1 MSAISHKGTID
12 PISAAFFIIKTCYAT
27 SDVRRY
33 SPNITGKFR
42 FENGYGSA
50 DTCGNAIE
58 VEGAFFNSDPVDKKI
73 FQANENWRSSN
84 KLNFSAANSNAIYNA
99 STVQPASLQLM
110 PCIRT

>member
-1 MSAISHKGTID
+1 MAPTISV
-12 PISAAFFIIKTCYAT
+12 P
-27 SDVRRY
+27 VRPKIPFAVPLMFGR
-33 SPNITGKFR
+33 PNITGKFR

-73 FQANENWRSSN
+73 FQANENWRPSN
-84 KLNFSAANSNAIYNA
+84 KLNFSAASSNAIYTE
-99 STVQPASLQLM
+99 STVQPASLRLM